1 MSQNPARGWMVLGA
15 GALACTLA
23 VTACGAKPPAKSSQA
38 TTDYTVLTPKPTSD
52 AGDVVW
58 STYRETQTL
67 DPIQAFD
74 YPENTV
80 DPLLC
85 DSLLRQAPD
94 QTLGP
99 GIATYT
105 APSPTQY
112 DFTLN
117 SKATFWDGSPVTA
130 QDAVF
135 SLDRAMDPKAGGYY
149 AAGLQPGLLDRGD
162 RHRHL
167 HDQAEAARPVAARR
181 ALGDAG

>member
-23 VTACGAKPPAKSSQA
+23 VTACGAKPPAKSSHA

-80 DPLLC
+80 DPPAVRLP
-85 DSLLRQAPD
+85 APPGA
-94 QTLGP
+94 GP
-99 GIATYT
+99 
-105 APSPTQY
+105 
-112 DFTLN
+112 
-117 SKATFWDGSPVTA
+117 
-130 QDAVF
+130 DAR
-135 SLDRAMDPKAGGYY
+135 S
-149 AAGLQPGLLDRGD
+149 

-167 HDQAEAARPVAARR
+167 HRSQLRR
-181 ALGDAG
+181 STTSR

>member
-1 MSQNPARGWMVLGA
+1 M
-15 GALACTLA
+15 
-23 VTACGAKPPAKSSQA
+23 
-38 TTDYTVLTPKPTSD
+38 LTPKPTSD

-105 APSPTQY
+105 APSATEY
-112 DFTLN
+112 DFTLERRREVL
-117 SKATFWDGSPVTA
+117 GRHPG
-130 QDAVF
+130 
-135 SLDRAMDPKAGGYY
+135 DRRGRR
-149 AAGLQPGLLDRGD
+149 LQPRAGHGPQGRRLL
-162 RHRHL
+162 
-167 HDQAEAARPVAARR
+167 RR
-181 ALGDAG
+181 RSSTG